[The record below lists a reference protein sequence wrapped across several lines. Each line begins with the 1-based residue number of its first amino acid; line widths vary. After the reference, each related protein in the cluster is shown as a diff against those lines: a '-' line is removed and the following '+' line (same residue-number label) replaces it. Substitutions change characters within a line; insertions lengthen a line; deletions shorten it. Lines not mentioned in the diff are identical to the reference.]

1 MLCIIYDVYNT
12 VIYAFLRRKKK
23 WVKMHE
29 NSRNICVFAFFCV
42 PLCRFLREYAR
53 TYMKRNGK
61 IGFYY

>member
-1 MLCIIYDVYNT
+1 MHFYGE
-12 VIYAFLRRKKK
+12 RKK
-23 WVKMHE
+23 WVKMQE